1 MKKLLASLLL
11 GLSLLGAGSLALAQ
25 TATPAAETPAATA
38 SAPAAAPAAE
48 AAAPAAA
55 AAAPA
60 AAEAAPAAAAPAPVP
75 NKGDTSWMMVS
86 TLLVIL
92 MTVPGLALF
101 YGGLVRSKNMLS
113 VLMQVMVTFS
123 LIVVLWF
130 IYGYS
135 LAFTE
140 GNAFVGGFDRLFMK
154 GVWDNA
160 AGTFANAAT
169 FSKGVYI
176 PEIVFAAFQATFAGI
191 TCALIVGAF
200 AERIKFSAV
209 LAFMVLWFTFSY
221 APIAHMVWFWM
232 GPDAYS
238 AANVVDE
245 MNGKAGLIWQ
255 WGALDFAGGTVVHIN
270 AAVAGLVGAY
280 MVGKRVGYGKEA
292 MAPHSLTLTMVGASL
307 LWVGWFGFN
316 AGSALEA
323 NGFAA
328 LAFINTFAA
337 TAAAVLSWSLGEA
350 MHKGKASMLG
360 AASGAVAG
368 LVAITPAAG
377 NVGIGGALIIG
388 LIAGFAGLWGVNGLK
403 RLLGADDSLDVF
415 GVHGV
420 CGILGAIL
428 TGVFN
433 SPNLGGPSLV
443 GDWVTVGMVAGDAY
457 TIAGQVWTQTKAVLL
472 TVVWS
477 GVVSFVAY
485 KLVDLT
491 IGLRVSEEEE
501 REGLD
506 ISSHGETAYNR

>member
-1 MKKLLASLLL
+1 MKKLLASFVL
-11 GLSLLGAGSLALAQ
+11 GLSLLTAGTLSLAQA
-25 TATPAAETPAATA
+25 PAAEPAAVTA
-38 SAPAAAPAAE
+38 PAAEAAPAAPAAAPAA
-48 AAAPAAA
+48 AAPAAA
-55 AAAPA
+55 A
-60 AAEAAPAAAAPAPVP
+60 EAPAPVP
-75 NKGDTSWMMVS
+75 NKGDTAWMMVA
-86 TLLVIL
+86 TILVIL
-92 MTVPGLALF
+92 MVLPGLALF

-140 GNAFVGGFDRLFMK
+140 GNAFIGGFDRLFMK
-154 GVWDNA
+154 GIWDNA

-169 FSKGVYI
+169 FSKGVVI
-176 PEIVFAAFQATFAGI
+176 PEISFAAFQATFAGI

-209 LAFMVLWFTFSY
+209 LLFMVLWFTFSY
-221 APIAHMVWFWM
+221 LPVAHMVWFWM
-232 GPDAYS
+232 GPDAYTGKEV
-238 AANVVDE
+238 ADA
-245 MNGKAGLIWQ
+245 MTGKAGQIWQ

-270 AAVAGLVGAY
+270 AAVAGLVGAF
-280 MVGKRVGYGKEA
+280 MVGKRIGYGKEA

-328 LAFINTFAA
+328 LAFINTLVA
-337 TAAAVLSWSLGEA
+337 TAAAVLAWCLGEA
-350 MHKGKASMLG
+350 LMRGKASMLG

-368 LVAITPAAG
+368 LVAVTPAAG

-388 LIAGFAGLWGVNGLK
+388 LVGGFACLWGVHGLK
-403 RLLGADDSLDVF
+403 KMLGADDSLDVF

-420 CGILGAIL
+420 GGIVGALL

-433 SPNLGGPSLV
+433 SPALGGPGYV
-443 GDWVTVGMVAGDAY
+443 ADWVTASMVTAADY
-457 TIAGQVWTQTKAVLL
+457 SIAAQVWTQAKAVLL

-477 GVVSFVAY
+477 GVVSVIAF
-485 KLVDLT
+485 KLVDLVV
-491 IGLRVSEEEE
+491 GLRVSEEDE

-506 ISSHGETAYNR
+506 ITSHGETAYSR